1 MADGQS
7 SNQKLV
13 PQASRALDQFKQQVA
28 SEIGITN
35 YSGYLGDVPSRLNG
49 AVGGNMV
56 KRMIALAEQQLAQG
70 GTIPNVTTTTQNR
83 TGGFGGGT
91 TGGFGGGTTGGT
103 TR

>member
-1 MADGQS
+1 MAQGQS
-7 SNQKLV
+7 SNQHLV
-13 PQASRALDQFKQQVA
+13 PQASQGLDQLKQQVA
-28 SEIGITN
+28 SQIGIQN

-70 GTIPNVTTTTQNR
+70 GTVPTVQTTT
-83 TGGFGGGT
+83 
-91 TGGFGGGTTGGT
+91 GGTTGGT